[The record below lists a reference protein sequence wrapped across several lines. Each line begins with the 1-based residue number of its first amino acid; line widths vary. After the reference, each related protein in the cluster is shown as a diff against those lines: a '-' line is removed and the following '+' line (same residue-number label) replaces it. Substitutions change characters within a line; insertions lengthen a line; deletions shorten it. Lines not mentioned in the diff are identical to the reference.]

1 VLLAERRGKKLMRIS
16 WVPKDADL
24 EAEQADINEAEKAIT
39 EPETVAADANN
50 HVETVI
56 AAEKA

>member
-1 VLLAERRGKKLMRIS
+1 MLLAEHRGKKLTRIS
-16 WVPKDADL
+16 WVPKDADI

-39 EPETVAADANN
+39 EPETVATGANN